1 MITAVTRRVAL
12 LGASSFSI
20 FTSRGSKAIA
30 QTTRPA
36 SRDRLAAIEARH
48 GGRLGVVIANTAT
61 SEAIEHRADERF
73 PLTSTFKFLAA
84 AAVLKL
90 IDVGDQKIDTI
101 VPYMAADVEPGY
113 SPVTRN
119 HAGTGMS
126 IADLCAAA
134 VVLSDNTAGNLLLR
148 LLGGPDGLTR
158 FCRSLGDQVTRLD
171 RTEPALNSAI
181 PAMNVI
187 RPVRKSWSRICGTFF
202 SEIRCPWHRGDASRT
217 GSSMISSRAAVA
229 AGLPANWSI
238 GDKTAAGEWH
248 RQHNRYRL
256 AAGGAV
262 PILVA
267 CTIRARRKRA
277 SRSTRRMPKLEVCW
291 QIRSAR
297 DARLCRT
304 PRWVSSSCV
313 SF

>member
-20 FTSRGSKAIA
+20 FASRGSKTIA

-36 SRDRLAAIEARH
+36 SRDRIAAIEARH

-61 SEAIEHRADERF
+61 SEAIEYRADERF

-101 VPYMAADVEPGY
+101 VPYTAADVEPGY

-119 HAGTGMS
+119 HVGTGMS

-181 PAMNVI
+181 P
-187 RPVRKSWSRICGTFF
+187 
-202 SEIRCPWHRGDASRT
+202 GDERDTTSPKVMVANMRHILLGNTLSAASRRRLRNWLIDDKL
-217 GSSMISSRAAVA
+217 GGRRLR

-238 GDKTAAGEWH
+238 GDKTGSGENGTANTIGIVWPAGV
-248 RQHNRYRL
+248 
-256 AAGGAV
+256 AV

-267 CTIRARRKRA
+267 VYYTGSTETREQIDAVHAEIGSMLADTIR
-277 SRSTRRMPKLEVCW
+277 S
-291 QIRSAR
+291 
-297 DARLCRT
+297 
-304 PRWVSSSCV
+304 
-313 SF
+313 